1 MSFIFFL
8 LYKEQ
13 KNRGNWLAYVS
24 LDYQVAP
31 DLNPS
36 AARPKTF
43 WKWNWNNLK
52 QRVWHFPMCDHATI
66 SLYVQHN
73 GALVSLTLS
82 DGISMCQFKGFQSNI
97 LGNLFITN
105 AAMFKALVCTENGR
119 DVLRLQ
125 FKID

>member
-1 MSFIFFL
+1 
-8 LYKEQ
+8 
-13 KNRGNWLAYVS
+13 
-24 LDYQVAP
+24 
-31 DLNPS
+31 
-36 AARPKTF
+36 
-43 WKWNWNNLK
+43 
-52 QRVWHFPMCDHATI
+52 MCDHATI

-125 FKID
+125 LKID